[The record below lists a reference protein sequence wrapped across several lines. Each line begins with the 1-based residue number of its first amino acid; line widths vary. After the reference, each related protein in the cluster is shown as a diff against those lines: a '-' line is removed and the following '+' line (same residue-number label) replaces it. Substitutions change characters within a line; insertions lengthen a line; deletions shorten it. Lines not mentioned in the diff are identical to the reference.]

1 MTVDSLLALVLLF
14 LLGVPS
20 AAMATSFGDP
30 SVPAVG
36 IAASILMTAALA
48 WQRTRPAASAIVVY
62 ASALI
67 HLVIG
72 FMILPVDVLVLV
84 SLYSVTVYG
93 PRWAR
98 RASLLGALAGALLVG
113 VALGVYIPGY
123 FLWSAV
129 VQWFLAVAGMV
140 FATWAVAVSRRT
152 RLERLESLMERARRL
167 EIERDQEVRLA
178 TAAERT
184 RIAREMHDVVAHS
197 LSVVIAQA
205 DGGRYAARTD
215 PEAAERALGT
225 IADTGRDALADM
237 RRILGVLRTEDAA
250 ERLPQPDD
258 ADLDRLVEQV
268 RETGLAVS
276 VVRTGTTVPLPPG
289 AGLSVYR
296 IVQEALTNVLKH
308 GGPEVRVTVALHRS
322 PQHLVVQVDDD
333 GRGAAATSD
342 GRGQGLVGMRERAA
356 LFGGTLVAGPRPGG
370 GYRVRAEIPVPAP
383 GGPSRAPGGQ
393 APPPVGQAPPP
404 VGQRRPPTQTTA
416 PGNRR

>member
-1 MTVDSLLALVLLF
+1 MGTIAGVRERLRDPRTRRMTVDSLLALAVLF
-14 LLGVPS
+14 LLGLPS
-20 AAMATSFGDP
+20 AATAMSYGTP
-30 SVPAVG
+30 SVPAIGV
-36 IAASILMTAALA
+36 AASILMPAALA

-62 ASALI
+62 AAALV
-67 HLVIG
+67 HLLVG
-72 FMILPVDVLVLV
+72 FMILPVDILVLV

-98 RASLLGALAGALLVG
+98 RAGLLGALAGALLLG
-113 VALGVYIPGY
+113 VAFGVYLPGY

-129 VQWFLAVAGMV
+129 VLWTLAVAGMV
-140 FATWAVAVSRRT
+140 FATWAVAVSRRS
-152 RLERLESLMERARRL
+152 RLERLEALMERARRL
-167 EIERDQEVRLA
+167 EVERDQEVRLA

-215 PEAAERALGT
+215 PEAAERALRT
-225 IADTGRDALADM
+225 ISDMGRGALADM
-237 RRILGVLRTEDAA
+237 RRILGVLRTEDAT

-268 RETGLAVS
+268 RATGLAVS
-276 VVRTGTTVPLPPG
+276 VVRTGGGGPLPPG

-308 GGPEVRVTVALHRS
+308 GGPEARVTVALHRS
-322 PQHLVVQVDDD
+322 PQLLRVQVDDD

-356 LFGGTLVAGPRPGG
+356 LFGGTLDAGPRPGG
-370 GYRVRAEIPVPAP
+370 GYRVRAEIPLPGP
-383 GGPSRAPGGQ
+383 GGPRPAHAPSSTSGD
-393 APPPVGQAPPP
+393 
-404 VGQRRPPTQTTA
+404 RP
-416 PGNRR
+416 